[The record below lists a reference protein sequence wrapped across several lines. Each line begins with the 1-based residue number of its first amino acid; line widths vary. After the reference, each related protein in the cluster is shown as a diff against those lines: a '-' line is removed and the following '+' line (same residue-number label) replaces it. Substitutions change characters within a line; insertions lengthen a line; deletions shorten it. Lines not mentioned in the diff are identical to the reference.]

1 MCPGPGQVF
10 MVSITFVTSLVHMSA
25 RTKMVL
31 CQFARPKGK
40 IIKPMSIKKGILQ
53 RVVLYSTS
61 LICYTQELY
70 FSDPLNQTNVGNRTG
85 GLPFDRTEPITGKN
99 VKQPNPLVA
108 PRGDVTRSR
117 MRCGAVVGER
127 GGGSRR
133 GWGGR
138 SGVVTLRSLGW
149 DGE

>member
-1 MCPGPGQVF
+1 VPRTRTGIYGINHICYELSAYVSKNQDGF
-10 MVSITFVTSLVHMSA
+10 MSVCKT
-25 RTKMVL
+25 
-31 CQFARPKGK
+31 KGK
-40 IIKPMSIKKGILQ
+40 NHKTNEHKKGILQ